1 MHSLR
6 PLQINPSE
14 WTMLDFIFLAVGL
27 SGFALMAVYASA
39 AERL

>member
-1 MHSLR
+1 
-6 PLQINPSE
+6 
-14 WTMLDFIFLAVGL
+14 MLDFIFLAVGL